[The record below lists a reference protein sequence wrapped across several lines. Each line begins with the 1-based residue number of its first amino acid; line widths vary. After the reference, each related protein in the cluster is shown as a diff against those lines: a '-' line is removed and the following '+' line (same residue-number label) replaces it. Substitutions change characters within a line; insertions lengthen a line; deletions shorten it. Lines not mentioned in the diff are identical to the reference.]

1 MNRVGVWI
9 HLSGDLLKK
18 NAIISKR
25 KTVVSLITV
34 ALISQTHLN
43 VNFVHN
49 ISSLGYDSI
58 FSLFMS
64 L

>member
-1 MNRVGVWI
+1 MD
-9 HLSGDLLKK
+9 S
-18 NAIISKR
+18 SKWR
-25 KTVVSLITV
+25 LIEEKCNNIKEKDSLSLITV

-43 VNFVHN
+43 INFVHN